1 MMWALQAGQMD
12 VLNFTAL
19 LKNNDICEWTLYLFF
34 IYKLSDNN
42 TL

>member
-1 MMWALQAGQMD
+1 MD
-12 VLNFTAL
+12 VLNFIAL
-19 LKNNDICEWTLYLFF
+19 PKNNDICAWTLYLFF